1 MPSRRI
7 LAVFDR
13 FLPAVRT
20 GRQQLTIY
28 RFFIFAECFYG
39 LSTDRENIP
48 AGNLYFWGWL
58 ARNGIDC
65 PMRIS
70 SKRDDK
76 RRGGRISFQFEYG
89 VWKGVRHIQCKTI
102 RKGRRN
108 FSVRP
113 PITDLFLP
121 RRRRTELPDRKTE
134 RHAYLRRS
142 EVVLMPP
149 TEVTSAFLPN
159 VAVVIRTK
167 IAQSCR
173 SLDAPI
179 FPRGHLYPYATPAPY
194 RAPGIS
200 GRSCPETSCLR
211 H

>member
-76 RRGGRISFQFEYG
+76 RRGGRISFQFGIWRME
-89 VWKGVRHIQCKTI
+89 
-102 RKGRRN
+102 
-108 FSVRP
+108 
-113 PITDLFLP
+113 
-121 RRRRTELPDRKTE
+121 RRTAHSMQNHSEGPSE
-134 RHAYLRRS
+134 FLRSVHRS
-142 EVVLMPP
+142 PI
-149 TEVTSAFLPN
+149 SFFRD
-159 VAVVIRTK
+159 VA
-167 IAQSCR
+167 
-173 SLDAPI
+173 
-179 FPRGHLYPYATPAPY
+179 
-194 RAPGIS
+194 
-200 GRSCPETSCLR
+200 GRSYLIVKPNDTPTFVGPK
-211 H
+211 